1 MMDTG
6 DTINKIVSILLESLV
21 LLRKADGKNC
31 IIALDNSRNLSQIKE
46 QQQTIFLKYN
56 LTTLLYNLLKYAYVE
71 ESSLISSLIL
81 VDRLII
87 RSKSIVNLDNIYFCL
102 IGTVFLSTK
111 MNQDFYR
118 VGVFSHISKIS
129 LEDLCDLEYQILN
142 ELNYQCYISP
152 TLYDSYS
159 KNLKKLCI

>member
-1 MMDTG
+1 MDTG
-6 DTINKIVSILLESLV
+6 EIINKIVSILLESLI
-21 LLRKADGKNC
+21 LLRRTDITKIKA
-31 IIALDNSRNLSQIKE
+31 LQESRSISQIKE
-46 QQQTIFLKYN
+46 QQHLIFLKYSLTNVLHN
-56 LTTLLYNLLKYAYVE
+56 LIKYACVE
-71 ESSLISSLIL
+71 KSSLISSLIL

-87 RSKSIVNLDNIYFCL
+87 RNKSIVNLDNIYFWL

-111 MNQDFYR
+111 MNQDFYQ

-142 ELNYQCYISP
+142 ELNYQCYICS

-159 KNLKKLCI
+159 KNLRKLCI